1 MASTNLPA
9 CCPNSST
16 RLFNCRRPRC
26 GPEPRGPR
34 LLQTPSWESEFS
46 SFRWRF
52 APASRPPLNCL
63 HSASGMGRGHCH
75 LTDGEAQLWQI
86 LSEFFYFFHTEE
98 GPLGLSAHHRS
109 NRPGPAAA
117 WRLLRLCAPTTSP
130 AVALQMV
137 PFSPAEAD

>member
-1 MASTNLPA
+1 MASTNLSA

-16 RLFNCRRPRC
+16 RLFNCRRSTR

-34 LLQTPSWESEFS
+34 LLQTPSRESGFS

-52 APASRPPLNCL
+52 APASQPLLNCL
-63 HSASGMGRGHCH
+63 HSASGTGHGHCQ
-75 LTDGEAQLWQI
+75 LTDGEAQLWQF

-98 GPLGLSAHHRS
+98 GPLGLSAHRGS
-109 NRPGPAAA
+109 TRPGPTTA

-130 AVALQMV
+130 AVALEMI